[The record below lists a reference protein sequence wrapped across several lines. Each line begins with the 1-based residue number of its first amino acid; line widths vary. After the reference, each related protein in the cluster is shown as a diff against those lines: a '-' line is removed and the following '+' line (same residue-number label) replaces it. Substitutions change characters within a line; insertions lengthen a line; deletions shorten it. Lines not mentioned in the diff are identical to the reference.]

1 MRIVLDTNVLV
12 SALLF
17 YDSGIAKAVR
27 LALDRHDV
35 LASGD
40 TMDELKRVLQKPKL
54 HKYADPNKLAAFFL
68 SYERITI
75 RTEILMPVTL
85 SRDPKDDIF
94 LEVALNG
101 DADLLITGDQDL
113 LVLHPFQST
122 VIITPAEFLSR
133 YA

>member
-17 YDSGIAKAVR
+17 YNSDVARAAR
-27 LALDRHDV
+27 LALDHHDV
-35 LASGD
+35 LASQD
-40 TMDELKRVLQKPKL
+40 TMHELKRVLQKPKL
-54 HKYADPNKLAAFFL
+54 HKYADADKLAAFFL

-75 RTEILMPVTL
+75 HTEILIPVTM
-85 SRDPKDDIF
+85 SRDPKDDKF

-101 DADLLITGDQDL
+101 GADLLITGDQDL

-122 VIITPAEFLSR
+122 AIITPTEFLSR
-133 YA
+133 YT

>member
-17 YDSGIAKAVR
+17 YDSDIARTLR
-27 LALDRHDV
+27 LALDHHDV

-54 HKYADPNKLAAFFL
+54 HKYVDPNKLAAFFL

-75 RTEILMPVTL
+75 HTEILMPVAL
-85 SRDPKDDIF
+85 SRDPKDDKF

-101 DADLLITGDQDL
+101 DADVIITGDQDL

-122 VIITPAEFLSR
+122 AIITPAEFLSR